1 MVVEHG
7 NVLSM
12 NFAIF
17 QSICSELEAFT
28 SDPTKQLHCIV
39 LKRPMC
45 SSSGT
50 KDNVHHGV
58 TFSSSLCS
66 LINGGGS
73 SPLWTAYALPQ
84 QQQHLLQLFTAPTA
98 PAALPPPTA
107 VLAAV
112 APTALA
118 STALPTGAAA
128 PSAPAVAASAAAGG
142 GADKGRPSSG
152 VSRAA
157 QSAFEHFKR
166 SKKGA
171 AALGGLSTEEQKD
184 FRKRWLLE
192 KEHALN
198 AIHEKNVETLTSS
211 TNQRTNWYTK
221 MELAQQL
228 GLTADQASALTS
240 GLPRNPSRFAHLR
253 QDREWEEYE
262 YFIRQSDAKKEN
274 SSSMATSSKVDV
286 EDEAVMNDIAESLG
300 VGQGFA
306 VGNPMLEGPAL
317 KKPRTKPAAKKAA
330 AKPTGSA
337 ASVASGSGGPAPAGA
352 PTQEDWE
359 SQTLDKLEASGQ
371 ALLKS
376 SREMLKQLPDF
387 VAKKSHFTG

>member
-1 MVVEHG
+1 MQFLVDLPYSRAFVQSLK
-7 NVLSM
+7 LS
-12 NFAIF
+12 
-17 QSICSELEAFT
+17 QRSHST
-28 SDPTKQLHCIV
+28 SCIV
-39 LKRPMC
+39 LDLSTMAPKTMKRPAAAAAI
-45 SSSGT
+45 
-50 KDNVHHGV
+50 KVEAKA
-58 TFSSSLCS
+58 
-66 LINGGGS
+66 
-73 SPLWTAYALPQ
+73 PATA
-84 QQQHLLQLFTAPTA
+84 APTA
-98 PAALPPPTA
+98 AAAAPAPALPAPTAAAALPAPTALAALPPPTA

-128 PSAPAVAASAAAGG
+128 PSAPAVAAAAP
-142 GADKGRPSSG
+142 ADKGRPSSG

-228 GLTADQASALTS
+228 GLTADQATALTS

-253 QDREWEEYE
+253 QDREWDEYE

-286 EDEAVMNDIAESLG
+286 EDEAVMNDISESLG

-306 VGNPMLEGPAL
+306 VGNPMLEGPAF